1 MQLNA
6 RIKHKRDTASNW
18 ATKNPTPLDGEIIIV
33 ETADSSTRLKVGD
46 GSTKYSSLP
55 FVDEALATQISANTS
70 NITTLTNTKVT
81 GVTSATD
88 GNVVVFDGT
97 GGRLIKDSGKS
108 LSSYLPLA
116 GGTMTGNITFSD
128 GKGLKWVTKSSK
140 NPYMGYCTSSSDGT
154 FVIGSL
160 TGTTHQTGLAIGG
173 SSGNLLWQ
181 GNAVLTTASAI
192 SASKVSGTVA
202 SADKANADASGNT
215 ITTTYATKTELT
227 DGLDGKLGS
236 TANAV
241 SASKWATART
251 ITLGGDA
258 SGSVSIDGSA
268 NKTLTVTV
276 KDDSHSH
283 VISNVDGLQDAL
295 DGKASTGSVTDAIA
309 TAKSYTDTAVAGIV
323 DSSPEALDTLKELA
337 TALGDDPNFATTV
350 ATQIGT
356 KANSSEV
363 VKLTGD
369 QTIAGAKTFSSTI
382 AGSISGNAG
391 TATKLASAKNISLT
405 GDATGS
411 ASFDGSAAASIA
423 TTLSNS
429 GVTAG
434 SYGPSKNASP
444 AHKGTF
450 SVPYITVDA
459 KGRVTAAST
468 KTITLPADNDTK
480 YTHPSHTA
488 KSSGLYKITVDSYGH
503 VSAATAVVKADITGL
518 GIPAQDTVYTL
529 PNATDK
535 VLGGVKVGSNITVS
549 SGTISLTKSNVT
561 SALGYTPPTKDTT
574 YSAAT
579 TSVAGLMSADDKT
592 KLNGIA
598 TGANKYTHP
607 SYTAK
612 SSGLYKVTVD
622 STGHVSDATA
632 VTKADIT
639 GLGIPAQDTVYTLP
653 TASSTLGGVKTTSK
667 VTSTSGLTA
676 CPIISGVPYYKDTNT
691 TYTLSSFGV
700 TATSAELNVL
710 DGIKAT
716 VTELNYCDGVT
727 SSIQT
732 QLNGK
737 LSTSGTAAKATAD
750 ASGNVITTTY
760 ATKSE
765 VAAIGSKRKTFAV
778 ADWVDNN
785 NGTYTLTA
793 QGVKSVVGVY
803 KLVGDDYVQVGGVD
817 IALDGQSDVATIR
830 STEPF
835 VGVLDCAGV
844 ASGVGQPYT
853 LTDTD
858 KSEIISRITNSL
870 AGRRLAFTAS
880 NWVAVT
886 GGYEYT
892 VPSSDAVV
900 AVYRLDSD
908 TYTLV
913 DTVDIKVSTS
923 TGKTKLFSA
932 VAFVGCVQI
941 APVTV
946 SVQTPYV
953 LTESDKAEIIDRCNT
968 YANTYTKDEID
979 ALLSQYLTKQQYQT
993 ELTDAIAV
1001 LNS

>member
-81 GVTSATD
+81 GVTSSTD

-202 SADKANADASGNT
+202 SADKANKDASGNT
-215 ITTTYATKTELT
+215 ITSTYATKKELT
-227 DGLDGKLGS
+227 NGLNGKLGS

-258 SGSVSIDGSA
+258 SGSVSIDGSE

-276 KDDSHSH
+276 KDDSHNH

-295 DGKASTGSVTDAIA
+295 DAKASTGSVTDAIA

-382 AGSISGNAG
+382 TGSISGNAG

-411 ASFDGSAAASIA
+411 ASFDGSANASIA

-488 KSSGLYKITVDSYGH
+488 KSSGLYKITVDGYGH
-503 VSAATAVVKADITGL
+503 VSA
-518 GIPAQDTVYTL
+518 
-529 PNATDK
+529 
-535 VLGGVKVGSNITVS
+535 
-549 SGTISLTKSNVT
+549 
-561 SALGYTPPTKDTT
+561 
-574 YSAAT
+574 
-579 TSVAGLMSADDKT
+579 
-592 KLNGIA
+592 
-598 TGANKYTHP
+598 
-607 SYTAK
+607 
-612 SSGLYKVTVD
+612 
-622 STGHVSDATA
+622 ATA

-760 ATKSE
+760 ATKAE
-765 VAAIGSKRKTFAV
+765 LATIGSKRKTFAV
-778 ADWVDNN
+778 ADWVDNK

-923 TGKTKLFSA
+923 TGKAKLFST
-932 VAFVGCVQI
+932 VAFAGCVQI

-953 LTESDKAEIIDRCNT
+953 LTESDKAEIVTRCNT
-968 YANTYTKDEID
+968 YANTYTKAEID
-979 ALLSQYLTKQQYQT
+979 ALLSQYLTKEQYQT

>member
-70 NITTLTNTKVT
+70 NITTLANTKVT

-116 GGTMTGNITFSD
+116 GGTMTGDITFSD
-128 GKGLKWVTKSSK
+128 GKGVKWVTKSSK
-140 NPYMGYCTSSSDGT
+140 SPFMGYCTSSGDGT

-160 TGTTHQTGLAIGG
+160 TGTTYQTGLAIGG

-192 SASKVSGTVA
+192 NASKVSGTVA
-202 SADKANADASGNT
+202 SATKATQDASGNV
-215 ITTTYATKTELT
+215 ITSTYATKTELT
-227 DGLDGKLGS
+227 DGLAGKLGS

-323 DSSPEALDTLKELA
+323 DSSPETLNTLNELA
-337 TALGDDPNFATTV
+337 SALGDDPNFATTV
-350 ATQIGT
+350 STQIGT

-363 VKLTGD
+363 VKLTGN
-369 QTIAGAKTFSSTI
+369 QTIAGTKTFSSTI
-382 AGSISGNAG
+382 TGSISGNAG

-423 TTLSNS
+423 TTLANS

-434 SYGPSKNASP
+434 SYGPSANASP

-488 KSSGLYKITVDSYGH
+488 KSSGLYKITVDGYGH
-503 VSAATAVVKADITGL
+503 VSGATAVVKADITGL
-518 GIPAQDTVYTL
+518 GIPA
-529 PNATDK
+529 
-535 VLGGVKVGSNITVS
+535 
-549 SGTISLTKSNVT
+549 
-561 SALGYTPPTKDTT
+561 KDTT
-574 YSAAT
+574 YSVAT
-579 TSVAGLMSADDKT
+579 TSAAGLMSATDKA
-592 KLNGIA
+592 KLDGIEA
-598 TGANKYTHP
+598 GANKYT
-607 SYTAK
+607 
-612 SSGLYKVTVD
+612 
-622 STGHVSDATA
+622 
-632 VTKADIT
+632 
-639 GLGIPAQDTVYTLP
+639 YTLP
-653 TASSTLGGVKTTSK
+653 TAGSSLGGVKTTST

-676 CPIISGVPYYKDTNT
+676 CPIIGGVPYYKDTKN

-760 ATKSE
+760 ATKAE
-765 VAAIGSKRKTFAV
+765 LDATIGGVRKVFAV

-793 QGVKSVVGVY
+793 QGVKSVSGVY

-817 IALDGQSDVATIR
+817 IVLDGQSDVVTIR
-830 STEPF
+830 SFEPF
-835 VGVLDCAGV
+835 AGVLDCGGV
-844 ASGVGQPYT
+844 RSGVEQPYA

-870 AGRRLAFTAS
+870 AGRRTAFAIS

-892 VPSSDAVV
+892 VPTSDAVV

-913 DTVDIKVSTS
+913 DTVDIKVSAS
-923 TGKTKLFSA
+923 TGKTTLFSL
-932 VAFVGCVQI
+932 VAFAGCVQI
-941 APVTV
+941 APVTI

-953 LTESDKAEIIDRCNT
+953 LTETDKAEIIDRCGEYMNM
-968 YANTYTKDEID
+968 NTYTKAEID
-979 ALLSQYLTKQQYQT
+979 ALLSQYLSKEQYQT
-993 ELTDAIAV
+993 ELADAIAV